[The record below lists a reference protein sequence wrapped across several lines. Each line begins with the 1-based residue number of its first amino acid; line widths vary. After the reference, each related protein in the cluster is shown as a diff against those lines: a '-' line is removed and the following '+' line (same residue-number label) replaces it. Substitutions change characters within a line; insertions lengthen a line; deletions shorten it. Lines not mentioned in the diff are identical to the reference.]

1 MAYLDYIN
9 RFWALDIEANF
20 TGTET
25 KLYFA
30 LLDIANKL
38 YWSKKELSLP
48 TNKLL
53 AILDCSRNTLVKA
66 REKLMQVGLISYIKG
81 VGNKKAGKY
90 VLKPVAVYVASID
103 DVTRDVTAD
112 VTTDVTPDAYK
123 RQDKDKDKTK
133 EKESIKEKE
142 KKPRT
147 QKVKYSDFVFMQK
160 QEYDK
165 LCEEYG
171 FAQTHWMIEKLDAY
185 KGSTGKKYRDDY
197 RAILSW
203 VVKAYEEEMKKNA
216 RAGNYNG
223 KYDEVDKFKNPAGR
237 VEFDDEFFKKI
248 SFNG

>member
-66 REKLMQVGLISYIKG
+66 REKLMQVGLISYTKG
-81 VGNKKAGKY
+81 DGNKKAGKY

-103 DVTRDVTAD
+103 DVTSDVTR
-112 VTTDVTPDAYK
+112 DVTPDAYI
-123 RQDKDKDKTK
+123 RQDKYKDKTK
-133 EKESIKEKE
+133 EKESVKEKE

-147 QKVKYSDFVFMQK
+147 LKTKYAEFVLMK
-160 QEYDK
+160 KEEYDK
-165 LCEEYG
+165 LCEQYG
-171 FAQTHWMIEKLDAY
+171 YAQTQWMIEKLDAY
-185 KGSTGKKYRDDY
+185 KGSTGKKYKDDY
-197 RAILSW
+197 RTILSW
-203 VVKAYEEEMKKNA
+203 VVKAYDEEMNKNA